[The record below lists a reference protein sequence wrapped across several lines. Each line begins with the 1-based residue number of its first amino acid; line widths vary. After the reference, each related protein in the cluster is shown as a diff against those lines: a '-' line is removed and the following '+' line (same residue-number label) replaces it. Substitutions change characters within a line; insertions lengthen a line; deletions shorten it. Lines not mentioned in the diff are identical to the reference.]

1 MFSCNCRFGSGSII
15 HIYDLFIYSIY
26 IICMCLLS
34 TVAGQMLSITV
45 SSVESRGRAWNDVNR
60 HDARIEQCGC
70 LTNRSIHSTC
80 CWENR
85 LGEMETEPNLSWI
98 CWVCW
103 AWFRQ
108 NNFWEF
114 DGICV
119 NSVIRLTVCKSIFS
133 PMCAF
138 SSIWNFC
145 WKLLQYQM
153 RCLLVPPSIVS
164 ITSFGLCQANG
175 NRLLHVATT
184 EFATERFTWRL
195 LIKSFVLPH
204 TWCCETH
211 LLRCKDHAAQYPQQ
225 FVFRPRTA
233 ANSRRFKEPL
243 SDCRWHMVTTTNDHL
258 LLVPRSAFLDS
269 CFASGNTWIE

>member
-1 MFSCNCRFGSGSII
+1 M
-15 HIYDLFIYSIY
+15 
-26 IICMCLLS
+26 CMCLLS
-34 TVAGQMLSITV
+34 AVAGQMLSITV

-114 DGICV
+114 DRICV
-119 NSVIRLTVCKSIFS
+119 NSLIRLTVCKSIFS

-145 WKLLQYQM
+145 WKLLQYQT

-164 ITSFGLCQANG
+164 ITSFSLCQANG
-175 NRLLHVATT
+175 NRLLQPNSQLNASLDACWSSLLSYHIPDVAKLICFDAKTMQLNT
-184 EFATERFTWRL
+184 RSNSSLGPEQLLTAGDSRSHSRTVGDTWWQQQMIICCLFPDL
-195 LIKSFVLPH
+195 LSWIRVLHPQYLDRI
-204 TWCCETH
+204 TWHILKAGLE
-211 LLRCKDHAAQYPQQ
+211 LKAYPG
-225 FVFRPRTA
+225 
-233 ANSRRFKEPL
+233 
-243 SDCRWHMVTTTNDHL
+243 
-258 LLVPRSAFLDS
+258 LVAPY
-269 CFASGNTWIE
+269 